1 MRKSARKGSEGTVRK
16 TVVRLGFLP
25 PGIVTA
31 IIDGSRPLELSADRL
46 LREGSVSQNWSERL
60 ATYGFV

>member
-1 MRKSARKGSEGTVRK
+1 MRKSVRKGSEAIVRK
-16 TVVRLGFLP
+16 TVVRLGFRS

-46 LREGSVSQNWSERL
+46 LREGSVSPIWSERL
-60 ATYGFV
+60 ATRGFV